1 MTESTVELTADE
13 ARRLVLSAQGFIG
26 ADARRGGAHTMLRRL
41 GAIQLDTVS
50 VLARSHELV
59 AYSRLGAVGRAAVER
74 SYWDS
79 PARSFEYWCHAAC
92 ILPIEHWPLYGF
104 RRRAFRERGARWHKV
119 PDGVEKLLDQVR
131 DSGPITTSD
140 VGGAKNG
147 GPWWD
152 WSDSKIGLEWLLDIG
167 ELVCTRRVGWRRV
180 YDLAE
185 RVVPA
190 EALAQELTDAECIV
204 RLARIAGRSLGVA
217 TRGDLVDFLR
227 VRNQYAALLDEA
239 LLSGAAGLV
248 PAHVTGWPEA
258 RRPAKSVAAKG
269 GAVKGVAAKGVAA
282 EGMAATGGALKGV
295 AAKGVAAAM
304 PNAWVDPALL
314 ESEVRGRHRSTLVSP
329 FDSLIWHRGRTSRV
343 FGFDYVLELYVPKAK
358 RVHGYFTMPV
368 LSGGRLIARV
378 DPAREGTTF
387 VARQIGLE
395 PGISPARAVEGVRAA
410 LWEAASWVG
419 CDSVRVERVDPPQL
433 AAELAREPQ

>member
-1 MTESTVELTADE
+1 MTELTVELTADE

-59 AYSRLGAVGRAAVER
+59 AYSRLGAIGRPAVER

-104 RRRAFRERGARWHKV
+104 RRRAFRERGVRWHKV

-185 RVVPA
+185 RAVPA
-190 EALAQELTDAECIV
+190 EALAQELSDAECIV
-204 RLARIAGRSLGVA
+204 ALARIAGRSLGVA

-227 VRNQYAALLDEA
+227 VKNQYAALLDEA

-258 RRPAKSVAAKG
+258 RRPAGTTRLATAGSAGSTRLATAGSAVAGSA
-269 GAVKGVAAKGVAA
+269 AVGS
-282 EGMAATGGALKGV
+282 
-295 AAKGVAAAM
+295 AAAAGPAKV

-395 PGISPARAVEGVRAA
+395 PGISPARAVEGIRAA

-433 AAELAREPQ
+433 AAELAREPH